1 MKHKLKLWHWVLI
14 VTAAVLVLLT
24 TAVGIWWGVMDVE
37 SFSEGW
43 SLIQNLSAPPAN
55 DVYYKDSYTASDKK
69 AQKWADKVV
78 ATVGDRELTNGQL
91 QVYYW
96 MEVYTYLNYNGQYA
110 ISKGLDYSL
119 SLDRQYY
126 DEFGGTWQQY
136 FLDMALDSWHEEQ
149 SLALTAEAEGMTLS
163 AEAKMDLENL
173 RKELAASVAEGGY
186 TSIDAML
193 QHDMGA
199 GCDYDD
205 YYSYRYTYTLANT
218 WFTAK
223 SEEVLDQMTDADVER
238 FYFQIRAELNAHG
251 VSKTSGLLYSVRHI
265 LLEPPGGAKDS
276 EGNMNYTE
284 EEYDR
289 CRQDAQKLLDQWLE
303 EGGGE
308 ELFAQYAN
316 DYSADEGSNTE
327 GGLYEGLKETTD
339 ILEEFVEWYSD
350 PQRKI
355 GDYGLVRTSRG
366 YHIMYLSDMAPEWE
380 VTCRKNLLNQLS
392 EDFVEDAVCKYPLDV
407 TYKNIVLSV
416 VDLTDL
422 K

>member
-1 MKHKLKLWHWVLI
+1 MKNKLKLWHWVLI
-14 VTAAVLVLLT
+14 ITLSVPILLSTAI
-24 TAVGIWWGVMDVE
+24 GIWWIVMDVE
-37 SFSEGW
+37 QFSEGW
-43 SLIQNLSAPPAN
+43 ALIQNLVDPPAN
-55 DVYYKDSYTASDKK
+55 DFYYKDSYTASDGK

-78 ATVGDRELTNGQL
+78 ATVGDRELTNGKL

-110 ISKGLDYSL
+110 ISKGLDYAL
-119 SLDRQYY
+119 PLDQQYY
-126 DEFGGTWQQY
+126 AEYGGTWQQF
-136 FLDMALDSWHEEQ
+136 FLDKALDSWHEEQ
-149 SLALTAEAEGMTLS
+149 SLALSATDNGITLTPEAQI
-163 AEAKMDLENL
+163 DLDNL
-173 RKELAASVAEGGY
+173 RKELAASVSEGGY
-186 TSIDAML
+186 SSINAML

-199 GCDYDD
+199 GCDFDD

-223 SEEVLDQMTDADVER
+223 SEEVLEQMTDADVER
-238 FYFQIRAELNAHG
+238 FYAAHRDELNANG
-251 VSKTSGLLYSVRHI
+251 ISKSSGLMYSVRHI
-265 LLEPPGGAKDS
+265 LLKPPGGAVDS
-276 EGNMNYTE
+276 EGVTTYTE

-289 CRQDAQKLLDQWLE
+289 CRQEAQKLMDQWLE

-308 ELFAQYAN
+308 DLFAQYAN
-316 DYSADEGSNTE
+316 DYSADEGSNTT

-350 PQRKI
+350 PQREV

-380 VTCRKNLLNQLS
+380 VTCRKGLLSQAS
-392 EDFVEDAVCKYPLDV
+392 EDFVNEAKAKYPIET

-422 K
+422 T